1 MSGIVGLPAALTGL
15 AGVGNLVSNAAYF
28 VPMLVAAIAYFNY
41 DVMDPESRPINVPT
55 EELWPTYDFIIEAP
69 WHTPLAAAFVQAGV
83 ELGYENRDCNGE
95 HQTGFMIAQGTT
107 RRGARCSTGKAF
119 LRPARLRKG
128 LHVAMNAHVTRVLID
143 PKTKVAYGVEFRR
156 DGTMHR
162 VRASREVILS
172 GGAINSPQLLML
184 SGVGPRDHLR
194 SLGIPVIQDL
204 KVGHNL
210 QDHIGLGGFT
220 FMVNKEVSMVQNRI
234 ENVPAVLRYAMFG
247 DGPLTVLGGVEGLA
261 FVNTKYANATD
272 DWPDIEFHFVGLVAK
287 RPGVTM
293 VSPVRLMP
301 RLLRHND
308 RFGTGARITASYG
321 PGFLFILLTRLALV
335 AFRPDIVDRENRPRD
350 TPLAR
355 MRASYDFIVYYSHIA
370 EDFLEAG
377 RELGIRVGDVNGEV
391 QSGFMKSHGTLR
403 QGLRCSA
410 SKAFLRPASKRPN
423 LHVSM
428 FSAVQRIVVVD
439 GRAAGV
445 IFRKAGR
452 PRLQVALANREVL
465 LAAGAVQSPQLLM
478 VSGVG
483 PAAHLRAVG
492 VPVAVDSPGVGGN
505 LQDHVALGG
514 TAYLIDSPPHAG
526 PMGEVF
532 VLPRAAT
539 LNTLL
544 GFITGSG
551 GPMYA
556 WPQGEVMG
564 FISTKYANQSDDW
577 PDVQLFLA
585 SSSDASDGGVFN
597 MRNLGVTDEVYAS
610 VYEPILY
617 REAYSVVPL
626 LLRPRS
632 RGTVRLRSPDMAQ
645 PPLIDPNYL
654 ADPRDVEI
662 LVEGAKAGYQLM
674 GTRAMRA
681 LNATLNP
688 FKFPACAH
696 LPHPSDEYWAC
707 QCPYSDSTFLR
718 GVCGPSLAIFL
729 GIIEMVLR
737 DSCDVAEPCRRAR
750 ADAFARR
757 GHQAFDY
764 IVVGAGVAGSVL
776 AEDLVR
782 AGNELLGYESPPDL
796 NGGNQTGFTIAQ
808 MMVYKGLR
816 GSTARMYLRPSMG
829 RPNLVVNTEALVS
842 KVVIDAERGRATGV
856 EFIDK
861 NGVKQT
867 VRAKREVVVCAGAV
881 GSPQLLLLSGL
892 GPTEELEAVGVT
904 PVADLPVGRNLHN
917 HVAATIHY
925 VVDDLAGRSVADSE
939 SDDEDY
945 YERDDDEVGPMSM
958 AALHRFLQRRSGPLA
973 STGLTQVTAFLA
985 SKYAEN
991 RVPDIQIFFDGFHAG
1006 CQSELQPAL
1015 RCAPPNATHSRG
1027 DFYDVQV

>member
-1 MSGIVGLPAALTGL
+1 
-15 AGVGNLVSNAAYF
+15 
-28 VPMLVAAIAYFNY
+28 
-41 DVMDPESRPINVPT
+41 
-55 EELWPTYDFIIEAP
+55 
-69 WHTPLAAAFVQAGV
+69 
-83 ELGYENRDCNGE
+83 
-95 HQTGFMIAQGTT
+95 
-107 RRGARCSTGKAF
+107 
-119 LRPARLRKG
+119 
-128 LHVAMNAHVTRVLID
+128 
-143 PKTKVAYGVEFRR
+143 
-156 DGTMHR
+156 
-162 VRASREVILS
+162 
-172 GGAINSPQLLML
+172 
-184 SGVGPRDHLR
+184 
-194 SLGIPVIQDL
+194 
-204 KVGHNL
+204 
-210 QDHIGLGGFT
+210 
-220 FMVNKEVSMVQNRI
+220 
-234 ENVPAVLRYAMFG
+234 
-247 DGPLTVLGGVEGLA
+247 
-261 FVNTKYANATD
+261 
-272 DWPDIEFHFVGLVAK
+272 
-287 RPGVTM
+287 M

-355 MRASYDFIVYYSHIA
+355 MRASYDFIVVGGGTAGCVLANRLSENPAWTVLLLEAGGDEQYMSDVPLVMPSLPNSPLDWKFKTEPQPHACKAFIESRSSWPRGKVLGGCSTINGMLYIRGNRRDYDGWRDQGCPGWGYDDVLPYFKKSEDVRVHELRASPYHGVGGELNVEHYKYYSHIA

-707 QCPYSDSTFLR
+707 QARQYSMTIYHPVGTCKMGPAHDPLAVVDPRLR
-718 GVCGPSLAIFL
+718 VYGVVGLRVVDASVMPNIPSGNTMAPVI
-729 GIIEMVLR
+729 M
-737 DSCDVAEPCRRAR
+737 VAEKA
-750 ADAFARR
+750 ADMIKQDWNAPWT
-757 GHQAFDY
+757 
-764 IVVGAGVAGSVL
+764 
-776 AEDLVR
+776 
-782 AGNELLGYESPPDL
+782 PPD
-796 NGGNQTGFTIAQ
+796 TPRHPI
-808 MMVYKGLR
+808 YH
-816 GSTARMYLRPSMG
+816 G
-829 RPNLVVNTEALVS
+829 RY
-842 KVVIDAERGRATGV
+842 DA
-856 EFIDK
+856 
-861 NGVKQT
+861 
-867 VRAKREVVVCAGAV
+867 
-881 GSPQLLLLSGL
+881 
-892 GPTEELEAVGVT
+892 
-904 PVADLPVGRNLHN
+904 
-917 HVAATIHY
+917 
-925 VVDDLAGRSVADSE
+925 
-939 SDDEDY
+939 
-945 YERDDDEVGPMSM
+945 
-958 AALHRFLQRRSGPLA
+958 
-973 STGLTQVTAFLA
+973 
-985 SKYAEN
+985 
-991 RVPDIQIFFDGFHAG
+991 
-1006 CQSELQPAL
+1006 
-1015 RCAPPNATHSRG
+1015 
-1027 DFYDVQV
+1027 